1 MNRRIRS
8 KWRRDRTKPVSLKD
22 NAVALAYIV
31 WQISLSATKNLHA
44 QDFMY
49 DSDEQRMRVM
59 SEYLVFLVH
68 SADRFAHADMDD
80 TAREQ
85 FITTLAQEV
94 ARHLQRNQAEIMGPG
109 DYRRSFITLLNERV
123 SEYSQASFADEGPG
137 FELLRCF
144 GEKILTVM
152 GSTQVNR
159 WVKDQ
164 VMTVDAPEAVEN
176 LKMGI
181 DNLFGSARTKP
192 KATLDPE

>member
-1 MNRRIRS
+1 MKRQIRS
-8 KWRRDRTKPVSLKD
+8 KWRRDRTKPVSLED

-31 WQISLSATKNLHA
+31 WQIALSATKNLHA
-44 QDFMY
+44 QDFVY
-49 DSDEQRMRVM
+49 DSDEQRMSVIA
-59 SEYLVFLVH
+59 EYLVLLVH

-80 TAREQ
+80 AAREH

-109 DYRRSFITLLNERV
+109 DYRRPFITLLNERV
-123 SEYSQASFADEGPG
+123 SEYSQASFADERPG

-152 GSTQVNR
+152 ESTQVNR

-164 VMTVDAPEAVEN
+164 VMTVDAPDAVEN
-176 LKMGI
+176 LKMGV
-181 DNLFGSARTKP
+181 DDLFGSARTKSNV
-192 KATLDPE
+192 TLDPE

>member
-1 MNRRIRS
+1 MKRRIRS
-8 KWRRDRTKPVSLKD
+8 KWRGERTRPVSLEE

-31 WQISLSATKNLHA
+31 WQIALSAAKNLHA

-49 DSDEQRMRVM
+49 DSDEQRISVIA
-59 SEYLVFLVH
+59 EYLVFLVH
-68 SADRFAHADMDD
+68 SADRFTHANMDD
-80 TAREQ
+80 AARER

-109 DYRRSFITLLNERV
+109 DYRRPFIALFNERA
-123 SEYSQASFADEGPG
+123 SEYAQASFADERPG
-137 FELLRCF
+137 FEFLRCF
-144 GEKILTVM
+144 GEKILTIM

-176 LKMGI
+176 LKMGV
-181 DNLFGSARTKP
+181 DNLFGSAQTQS
-192 KATLDPE
+192 KAALDPE